1 MEQIGV
7 SRLHL
12 PNGTIRHNQILI
24 FENKKL
30 GRYFPLTEEIAFTKW
45 IGGDY
50 YLNPVE
56 HSLY

>member
-12 PNGTIRHNQILI
+12 LDGTIRHNQILI

-30 GRYFPLTEEIAFTKW
+30 ICYFPLTEEIAFTKW

-50 YLNPVE
+50 YLGSVD